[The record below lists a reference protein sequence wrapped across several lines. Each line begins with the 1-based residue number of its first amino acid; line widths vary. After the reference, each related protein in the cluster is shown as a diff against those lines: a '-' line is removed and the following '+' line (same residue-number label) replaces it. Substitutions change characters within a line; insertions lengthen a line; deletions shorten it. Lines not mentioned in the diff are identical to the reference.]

1 MVLEPFE
8 KTLWSAR
15 SKRPLTLREVKHIMK
30 FALLGL
36 QEIHEKGLVYCDFK
50 MENVLLN
57 GFDDENPFTDDEN
70 VPMRFFH
77 LLQAQID
84 FQSPGIYDSI
94 IKDGTFEHK
103 IEAIWRAQCHDFD
116 LRSVEYFQDCDFINI
131 ADEGGKGGLNSDEHW
146 TDHLVSLGVPEYDV
160 VFLYPVLQ
168 PDPTKTMTVAEILDT
183 GYLDVY

>member
-1 MVLEPFE
+1 
-8 KTLWSAR
+8 
-15 SKRPLTLREVKHIMK
+15 
-30 FALLGL
+30 
-36 QEIHEKGLVYCDFK
+36 

-57 GFDDENPFTDDEN
+57 GFNDENPFTDDEN

-94 IKDGTFEHK
+94 IKDGTFEQK

-116 LRSVEYFQDCDFINI
+116 LRSVEYFQDCDFISI

-160 VFLYPVLQ
+160 VFLCAVLQ